1 MGRKITKSATNQSCM
16 LHVAH
21 FLEVTDAPLCVAVP
35 GLQSG
40 GGAGEGDGDGGDQED
55 TTGQWQSCIRYT
67 HFLRNISKTS
77 LQGEVILTEAPVVV
91 VDRRLGEEERAA
103 SILDQV
109 SQLGP
114 GDTARV
120 TSLHD
125 PEPGADP
132 GLRAVRVFRANSI
145 ESRWRSAT
153 LGKLLP
159 WLSFRA

>member
-1 MGRKITKSATNQSCM
+1 M
-16 LHVAH
+16 HVACCS
-21 FLEVTDAPLCVAVP
+21 CVAVP

-55 TTGQWQSCIRYT
+55 TTGQWQSCGRYT
-67 HFLRNISKTS
+67 HVLRNISKTS

-114 GDTARV
+114 GDTIY
-120 TSLHD
+120 TLSTHYLHT
-125 PEPGADP
+125 
-132 GLRAVRVFRANSI
+132 I
-145 ESRWRSAT
+145 
-153 LGKLLP
+153 
-159 WLSFRA
+159 

>member
-1 MGRKITKSATNQSCM
+1 M
-16 LHVAH
+16 LHAAH
-21 FLEVTDAPLCVAVP
+21 FLSSGNNSTDDPLCVAVP

-67 HFLRNISKTS
+67 HFLHNISKTS

-114 GDTARV
+114 GDT
-120 TSLHD
+120 
-125 PEPGADP
+125 
-132 GLRAVRVFRANSI
+132 I
-145 ESRWRSAT
+145 
-153 LGKLLP
+153 
-159 WLSFRA
+159 